1 VIQEPFAIGGSPLHQ
16 TDPRLKIILAT
27 AYSFLVAVLQG
38 FPALLTA
45 LVLSIALVAIARLDS
60 RALFRRLGL
69 ANGLI
74 LFLWLLL
81 PFTFPGKPLASI
93 GPFALSLE
101 GVRFCAQITLK
112 SNAIILALIA
122 LVATSPIATL
132 GYALHRLHVPAKMVL
147 LLLLTYRYLFVLEQ
161 EYERLARAMRM
172 RGFRPQTSLHTY
184 RTYAYLVGMLFVR
197 ASARAERVH
206 QAMLCRGFT
215 GRFRTLKTFT
225 LARRDWIWPF
235 AAGCAMSGLIMLEW
249 TTGWH

>member
-1 VIQEPFAIGGSPLHQ
+1 MIQEPFAIGDSPLHRI
-16 TDPRLKIILAT
+16 DPRLKIVLAT
-27 AYSFLVAVLQG
+27 AYSFLVAVLQS

-45 LVLSIALVAIARLDS
+45 LALSIGLTAFARLDS
-60 RALFRRLGL
+60 RTLLRRIGL

-74 LFLWLLL
+74 LFLWALL
-81 PFTFPGKPLASI
+81 PLTFPGTPLTTI
-93 GPFALSLE
+93 GPFDLTLE

-122 LVATSPIATL
+122 FVATSPIATL

-172 RGFRPQTSLHTY
+172 RGFRPQTNLHTY

-206 QAMLCRGFT
+206 QAMLCRGFS
-215 GRFRTLKTFT
+215 GHFRTLKTFT
-225 LARRDWIWPF
+225 LARREWIWPF
-235 AAGCAMSGLIMLEW
+235 AAGCAMSGLILLEW
-249 TTGWH
+249 ATRWN